1 LSPPFQ
7 NVGAHL
13 QTITD
18 EYLAQNRQLHEANAN
33 YGMGG
38 WRHAG
43 KVADLREETESE
55 TILDYGCGKGQ
66 LKTGLGSPEW
76 VREYDPAVP
85 GKDAKPEMADIVACT
100 DVLEHIEPDLLDNVL
115 SDLVRVTA
123 KAAYLVIAT
132 RESNKCLPDGTS
144 PHKIV
149 RDAEW
154 WRQKLAEKFLIL
166 SFSSNGPDEITVV
179 ATPIRPIKQIIGKSA
194 VSDTIRYENAERNIA
209 IVKERVFG
217 TELQPRHDGRVCI
230 VGFGPSLQ
238 QTWQTLL
245 VERRA
250 FGAKIV
256 SVSGAHDFLISR
268 GIVPDYHL
276 EVDPREHKCFFT
288 RDPHPDVNYWI
299 ASCCHPALIDN
310 LVEKRMKLALWHLYN
325 SDNDMQ
331 IIAPDGPDPES
342 LLICGGSGVGA
353 RAVHLMFG
361 QGYRTFSLY
370 GMDCS
375 FAADDG
381 RQHAAEHSGKI
392 KPEWQVRVGDRWF
405 RSSAQLVYM
414 ARSMLDSCKMLEQIA
429 SDQGEPV
436 IDGTSDR
443 VEFFMHGD
451 GLLQQMVAEGNKVP
465 VAA

>member
-1 LSPPFQ
+1 MQF
-7 NVGAHL
+7 

-18 EYLAQNRQLHEANAN
+18 AYLEQNRKLHETNED

-43 KVADLREETESE
+43 RVLELRDELECE
-55 TILDYGCGKGQ
+55 TILDWGCGKGK
-66 LKTGLGSPEW
+66 LKAALGHPDW
-76 VREYDPAVP
+76 VREYDPAIT
-85 GKDAKPEMADIVACT
+85 GKDERPQMADIVVAT

-115 SDLVRVTA
+115 NELVRLTA
-123 KAAYLVIAT
+123 KAAYLAIAT
-132 RESNKCLPDGTS
+132 RESNKLLPDGTS

-149 RDAEW
+149 RSPEW
-154 WRQKLAEKFLIL
+154 WREKLAEKFLII
-166 SFSSNGPDEITVV
+166 SSSTIGTDEIVAVV
-179 ATPIRPIKQIIGKSA
+179 SPIRPIKEIKGKSA
-194 VSDTIRYENAERNIA
+194 VSDTIRFENAERNCTVA
-209 IVKERVFG
+209 SGRVFG
-217 TELQPRHDGRVCI
+217 KDLLPRHDGRVCV

-238 QTWQTLL
+238 QTWQSIL
-245 VERRA
+245 VEKRA
-250 FGAKIV
+250 FGAKVV

-268 GIVPDYHL
+268 GIVPDYHI
-276 EVDPREHKCFFT
+276 EVDPREHKCMFT
-288 RDPHPDVNYWI
+288 RNPHPGVNYWI
-299 ASCCHPALIDN
+299 ASCCHPNLIDN
-310 LVEKRMKLALWHLYN
+310 LVCTGSKLALWHLYN
-325 SDNDMQ
+325 SDNDLK
-331 IIAPDGPDPES
+331 IIAPDGIDPDS

-375 FAADDG
+375 FAAQDG
-381 RQHAAEHSGKI
+381 SQHAGEHSGKK

-414 ARSMLDSCKMLEQIA
+414 ARSMMDSCRMLEQIA
-429 SDQGEPV
+429 KDQGEPA
-436 IDGTSDR
+436 IDGTADH

-451 GLLQQMVAEGNKVP
+451 GLLQSMVAEGNRLG

>member
-1 LSPPFQ
+1 MQ
-7 NVGAHL
+7 L

-18 EYLAQNRQLHEANAN
+18 EYIEQNRKLHETNEN

-38 WRHAG
+38 ARHAA
-43 KVADLREETESE
+43 KVFDLRDELECETV
-55 TILDYGCGKGQ
+55 LDWGCGKGK
-66 LKTGLGSPEW
+66 LKQALGRPEW
-76 VREYDPAVP
+76 MSEYDPAVP
-85 GKDAKPEMADIVACT
+85 GKDERPKMADIVVAT

-115 SDLVRVTA
+115 NELVRLTA

-132 RESNKCLPDGTS
+132 RESGKLLPDGTS

-154 WRQKLAEKFLIL
+154 WREKLAAKFLIL
-166 SFSSNGPDEITVV
+166 SFSTIGTDEIAAVV
-179 ATPIRPIKQIIGKSA
+179 SPIRPIKEIKGKSA
-194 VSDTIRYENAERNIA
+194 VSDTIRFENAERNCA
-209 IVKERVFG
+209 IVSGRVFAKD
-217 TELQPRHDGRVCI
+217 LLPRHDDRVCI
-230 VGFGPSLQ
+230 VGFGPSLH
-238 QTWQTLL
+238 QTWKSILI
-245 VERRA
+245 EKRA
-250 FGAKIV
+250 FGAKVV

-268 GIVPDYHL
+268 GIIPDYHI
-276 EVDPREHKCFFT
+276 EVDPREHKCVFT
-288 RDPHPDVNYWI
+288 HDAHPDVNYWI

-310 LVEKRMKLALWHLYN
+310 LLEKGAKLALWHLYN
-325 SDNDMQ
+325 SDNDIK
-331 IIAPDGPDPES
+331 IIAPGGIDPDS

-375 FAADDG
+375 FAAEDG
-381 RQHAAEHSGKI
+381 SQHAGEHSGKK

-414 ARSMLDSCKMLEQIA
+414 ARSMMDSCRMLEQIA
-429 SDQGEPV
+429 ADQGEPV
-436 IDGTSDR
+436 IDGTGDR
-443 VEFFMHGD
+443 VEFFMHGE
-451 GLLQQMVAEGNKVP
+451 GLLQQMVAEGNKLP